1 MYFWVLGFRWG
12 EGLWGEGLSG
22 LGGGF
27 DRREV

>member
-1 MYFWVLGFRWG
+1 MYFLVLVFRWP